1 MTPAQPLLPFF
12 PTFAALERAAKPGG
26 PGNGAGNGAGN
37 GSGNGAR
44 NDAREPARREARELA
59 AAAPSSGDDAV
70 THSYE
75 GGGDVG
81 SSAGL
86 AGFDDDAEL
95 VTLVRPELQ
104 LPRAPQ
110 LPRPQLFA
118 RFAGSARG
126 SSPDLLRRRR

>member
-26 PGNGAGNGAGN
+26 PGNEAGNGPRN
-37 GSGNGAR
+37 EAR
-44 NDAREPARREARELA
+44 NEAREQVRNEARALA
-59 AAAPSSGDDAV
+59 AVAPSSGDDAV
-70 THSYE
+70 THSYD

-86 AGFDDDAEL
+86 ADDDAEP

-110 LPRPQLFA
+110 LPRPQLFS

>member
-12 PTFAALERAAKPGG
+12 PTFAALDRAAKPGG
-26 PGNGAGNGAGN
+26 
-37 GSGNGAR
+37 SGN
-44 NDAREPARREARELA
+44 EARKAGELA

-70 THSYE
+70 THSYD
-75 GGGDVG
+75 GGGD
-81 SSAGL
+81 AGRTGL
-86 AGFDDDAEL
+86 DAFEDDAEL

-110 LPRPQLFA
+110 LPRPQLFSGLV
-118 RFAGSARG
+118 RSARG

>member
-12 PTFAALERAAKPGG
+12 PTFAALDRAAKPGG
-26 PGNGAGNGAGN
+26 PGNGAGNE
-37 GSGNGAR
+37 
-44 NDAREPARREARELA
+44 ARERELA

-70 THSYE
+70 THSYD
-75 GGGDVG
+75 GGGDAG

-110 LPRPQLFA
+110 LPRPQLFS
-118 RFAGSARG
+118 RFSGSARG